1 MVHRGQEVQLPR
13 SSQRDIPQA
22 PDANRLEH
30 RRIERLDVLDHL
42 GKQPGERV
50 MKADR
55 RVLDLEVDELVD
67 PSAED
72 NLVDVGSRTGHAR
85 EETREGTGELDG
97 FRETVSFA
105 ERAADL
111 AELDRDVERRD
122 PSIRLVLDVGGD
134 RSLVGVHRGEE
145 VEEGSEVVDEGE
157 RVAEESTDGRGGD
170 EMVEVAK
177 NLEVALLLEGGRFG
191 VDSMDGGIGR
201 EDEVLSVGGVEL
213 LGEEGVEDG
222 DEAGEELVLRD
233 EEGADARDREDLD
246 AKEDDRVLRFPI
258 CEEVRLGD
266 VRVDLSKV
274 DA

>member
-1 MVHRGQEVQLPR
+1 
-13 SSQRDIPQA
+13 
-22 PDANRLEH
+22 
-30 RRIERLDVLDHL
+30 
-42 GKQPGERV
+42 
-50 MKADR
+50 
-55 RVLDLEVDELVD
+55 
-67 PSAED
+67 
-72 NLVDVGSRTGHAR
+72 
-85 EETREGTGELDG
+85 
-97 FRETVSFA
+97 
-105 ERAADL
+105 
-111 AELDRDVERRD
+111 
-122 PSIRLVLDVGGD
+122 
-134 RSLVGVHRGEE
+134 
-145 VEEGSEVVDEGE
+145 
-157 RVAEESTDGRGGD
+157 
-170 EMVEVAK
+170 MVEVAK
-177 NLEVALLLEGGRFG
+177 NLGVALLLEGGRFG